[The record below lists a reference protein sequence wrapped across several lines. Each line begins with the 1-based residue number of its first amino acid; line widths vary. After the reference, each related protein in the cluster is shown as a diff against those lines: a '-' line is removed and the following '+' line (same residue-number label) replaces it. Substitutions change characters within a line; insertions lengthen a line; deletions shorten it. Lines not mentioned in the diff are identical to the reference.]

1 MILYLVRHGIATDR
15 TDPQSPPDSE
25 RPLTAKGV
33 QKSRQAAL
41 GLAETGAKPD
51 VILTSP
57 YVRAA
62 QTAEIFAEALG
73 VAQEKIRACEGLK
86 PTGNPADVVK
96 EAALLQADGVASIAI
111 MSNDTKSHPDDSFDN
126 MKKFAAQHGFGFPY
140 VIDTTQDVARAYAA
154 VCTPDFFG
162 FDKDLKLRY
171 RGRIYEMAPGLKTKP
186 GSRHELLEGMRQVAK
201 TGQAPADQ
209 TPSIGCSIKWRR

>member
-96 EAALLQADGVASIAI
+96 EAAHLKAKEAMCFGHAPHLDQMISQLAGARGPFTSLKKAGVACLEQG
-111 MSNDTKSHPDDSFDN
+111 T
-126 MKKFAAQHGFGFPY
+126 G
-140 VIDTTQDVARAYAA
+140 
-154 VCTPDFFG
+154 
-162 FDKDLKLRY
+162 
-171 RGRIYEMAPGLKTKP
+171 GRW
-186 GSRHELLEGMRQVAK
+186 ELLWVLTPKLLRQLA
-201 TGQAPADQ
+201 
-209 TPSIGCSIKWRR
+209 